1 MFVCG
6 GGVCG
11 RIVTDDVWIGGAGVA
26 IAETAVGTDIVEGV
40 MAGLARV
47 AGAAARVGRGV

>member
-40 MAGLARV
+40 VAGLARV